1 MKKKCTLLLMSVFL
15 LISPALSANAGDN
28 GPETMNLKERFKVE
42 GKKQAVIFPHR
53 QHQAKLECAKCHLNP
68 EGGGKLN
75 VEIVNMKGPK
85 NDFHTKLCWP
95 CHKEMKVPKGRS
107 CSTCHKK

>member
-1 MKKKCTLLLMSVFL
+1 MKKACIQLATIA
-15 LISPALSANAGDN
+15 LISLPLLASADDM
-28 GPETMNLKERFKVE
+28 GPETMDLKERFKVE

-53 QHQAKLECAKCHLNP
+53 QHQSKLECIKCHESP
-68 EGGGKLN
+68 QGGGKLN
-75 VEIVNMKGPK
+75 VEIVNMKGAR

-107 CSTCHKK
+107 CSTCHK